1 MVMIPQQIDDP
12 FTDLAPGNYRGRI
25 DKVELRVTKTNKLMY
40 VAEVR
45 ISEPR
50 EAANRVH
57 FENFVIGTEDDP
69 SAERPET
76 WTKTAGR
83 MKQFSDAAGVPFLG
97 QDPNVVIMELAG
109 KTLDFKVNTRVD
121 KVTGEKRAQI
131 SKWATQ
137 GTFQPEIEAVGM
149 GGMAAQAAPAQSFQQ
164 PAPQGYQ
171 PLGGTPPA
179 QPPPQDAGYPNQQV
193 VSPQQPGPSFEQPPV
208 GQPPGQPQGSTYE
221 QPAGGPAG
229 SPPAY
234 SPPVQPGVEQGNAN
248 QAVGGPPVPLP

>member
-25 DKVELRVTKTNKLMY
+25 DKVELRTTKTNKLMY

-57 FENFVIGTEDDP
+57 FENFVIGTDDDP

-97 QDPNVVIMELAG
+97 QDPNVVVMELVG

-121 KVTGEKRAQI
+121 KTTGEKRAQI

-137 GTFQPEIEAVGM
+137 GTFQPEIEAMGVG
-149 GGMAAQAAPAQSFQQ
+149 GIAPAQAPAQSFQQ

-179 QPPPQDAGYPNQQV
+179 QPSAPGAGYPNQQA
-193 VSPQQPGPSFEQPPV
+193 VSPQQPGPSFEQPQA
-208 GQPPGQPQGSTYE
+208 GQPTGQPQGGTYE
-221 QPAGGPAG
+221 QPAGGSTG

-234 SPPVQPGVEQGNAN
+234 VPPQTSGVEQGNAN